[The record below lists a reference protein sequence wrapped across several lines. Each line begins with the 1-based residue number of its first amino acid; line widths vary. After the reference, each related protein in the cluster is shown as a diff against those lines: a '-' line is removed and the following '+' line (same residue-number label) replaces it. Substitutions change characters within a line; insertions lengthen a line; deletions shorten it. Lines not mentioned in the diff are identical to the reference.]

1 MEQEREQDLQQ
12 PLDVSSVSDDVVACY
27 GAMVY
32 RLAYARLQNRHDADD
47 IFRRSFCAMCG
58 AGRCL
63 PAMSMAKPGFCARY
77 HKLLQKFL
85 DVCLAP

>member
-32 RLAYARLQNRHDADD
+32 RLAYARSAE
-47 IFRRSFCAMCG
+47 
-58 AGRCL
+58 
-63 PAMSMAKPGFCARY
+63 PA
-77 HKLLQKFL
+77 
-85 DVCLAP
+85 